1 MKTSVALFVLIF
13 GNPFLVTNNWE
24 AFKSYWYSG
33 TAEISSYD
41 LVQARYGELRKGEAV
56 MIFVTEDF
64 SKSKQ
69 VKLDNSKK
77 NPSDVKSVLKLNMT
91 RKFNTGIYPYSM
103 MTAIFSPVDL
113 NTLQNPI
120 KITCSSQEWC
130 GHTFS
135 QLNAREG
142 KYELDQKSYF
152 ETEGDL
158 KEKVKFTTTEDGIWN
173 TIRMNPELLPQGE
186 FEMIPSMVITRLLHI
201 DVEPMSVRGSLF
213 KSRTTAGQMVY
224 ELQFLE
230 FDRKRTIYFQSQ
242 FPYIIEGWEDTYK
255 SGFGPNAR
263 QLTSSAKRKKTLKVD
278 YWNKNKEQ
286 DTLLRKQLEL
296 N

>member
-1 MKTSVALFVLIF
+1 
-13 GNPFLVTNNWE
+13 
-24 AFKSYWYSG
+24 
-33 TAEISSYD
+33 
-41 LVQARYGELRKGEAV
+41 
-56 MIFVTEDF
+56 
-64 SKSKQ
+64 
-69 VKLDNSKK
+69 
-77 NPSDVKSVLKLNMT
+77 
-91 RKFNTGIYPYSM
+91 
-103 MTAIFSPVDL
+103 
-113 NTLQNPI
+113 
-120 KITCSSQEWC
+120 
-130 GHTFS
+130 
-135 QLNAREG
+135 
-142 KYELDQKSYF
+142 YELDQKSYF